1 MEEGWSIKKLH
12 RLIMTSAVYQQS
24 SEDRPSGRAIDMENT
39 LLWRMNR
46 RRLDFE
52 ATRDSLLFVSG
63 QLDPTIGGRA
73 VELPT
78 SNRRTIYGF
87 IDRQNLPALWR
98 AFDFASPD
106 THSPQRYTTTVPQQ
120 ALYFMNSP
128 FAMEQARHLVMR
140 KEVAG
145 ASEPEKKVAGIYR
158 VLYSREPTSEE
169 IAMGVEF
176 VGDEKAKGP
185 AMPPRGALTPWEKYV
200 QVLMAANEFVFVD

>member
-1 MEEGWSIKKLH
+1 
-12 RLIMTSAVYQQS
+12 MTSAVYQQS
-24 SEDRPSGRAIDMENT
+24 SEDRPSGKAIDSENT
-39 LLWRMNR
+39 LLWKMNR

-63 QLDPTIGGRA
+63 QLDQTIGGRA

-128 FAMEQARHLVMR
+128 FAMDQARHLVMR

-145 ASEPEKKVAGIYR
+145 AAEPQKKVAAIYCI
-158 VLYSREPTSEE
+158 LYSREPSEDE
-169 IAMGVEF
+169 IAMGVDF
-176 VGDEKAKGP
+176 VNEEKQKQP
-185 AMPPRGALTPWEKYV
+185 AMPPRGALTPWEKYA
-200 QVLMAANEFVFVD
+200 QVLMAGNEFVFVD